1 MQTAVPCAP
10 LFVQEISLHTLGKN
24 WICHFHVKLINKMTN
39 NEKSNMKSF
48 IDLEY
53 GLSSKIEYA
62 REIAVF

>member
-1 MQTAVPCAP
+1 
-10 LFVQEISLHTLGKN
+10 
-24 WICHFHVKLINKMTN
+24 MTN